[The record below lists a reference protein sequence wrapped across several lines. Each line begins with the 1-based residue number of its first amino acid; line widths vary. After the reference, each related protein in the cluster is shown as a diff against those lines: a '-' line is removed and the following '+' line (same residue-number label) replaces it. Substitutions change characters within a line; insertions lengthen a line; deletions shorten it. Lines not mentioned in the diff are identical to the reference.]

1 MHTSQDSARDSH
13 FKRALGTW
21 SVVPAAPRERALILQ
36 QFRRETRLLITT
48 PFDAL
53 GSLRDDNKADVV
65 INYDMPTDHVHYP
78 LSVKSCRPG
87 KSVVIN
93 FVRDE
98 DVKTL
103 REIEDAYNV
112 RIEETPMNVFELLQN
127 NMEGERKLSDRPTQ
141 WDLERRDGR
150 R

>member
-1 MHTSQDSARDSH
+1 M
-13 FKRALGTW
+13 
-21 SVVPAAPRERALILQ
+21 
-36 QFRRETRLLITT
+36 
-48 PFDAL
+48 
-53 GSLRDDNKADVV
+53 
-65 INYDMPTDHVHYP
+65 
-78 LSVKSCRPG
+78 
-87 KSVVIN
+87 
-93 FVRDE
+93 
-98 DVKTL
+98 KTL